1 ASRLT
6 GQLRLQD
13 QGQGL
18 RATGLIESQGGRYK
32 AYGQTLDLESGE
44 IRFNGSLDNP
54 RLDLLAI
61 KPDIEHRV
69 GVSVTGSAQSP
80 RVRLY
85 AEPELP
91 DNDKLAWLLL
101 GRDPAEVEGRDTAI
115 LQRAALALL
124 SGESGGPASDLMDKL
139 GLTEFSISQGD
150 DAATV
155 LRLGAQL
162 SRRWSVGYERS
173 LNAATGSWQLVY
185 RLGQRFRLRA
195 QSGLDSA
202 VDLLWLW
209 RYD

>member
-1 ASRLT
+1 MSTT
-6 GQLRLQD
+6 GR
-13 QGQGL
+13 
-18 RATGLIESQGGRYK
+18 IETQGGRYK

-44 IRFNGSLDNP
+44 LRFTGSLENP

-69 GVSVTGSAQSP
+69 GVAVTGTAQSP
-80 RVRLY
+80 RVRLF

-101 GRDPAEVEGRDTAI
+101 GRDPAEISGRDTAI

-124 SGESGGPASDLMDKL
+124 AGEADDNPASQLMDRL
-139 GLTEFSISQGD
+139 GLTEFSLSQGE
-150 DAATV
+150 DAGTV
-155 LRLGAQL
+155 LRLGARL
-162 SRRWSVGYERS
+162 GRRWTVGYERS
-173 LNAATGSWQLVY
+173 LNATSGSWQLIY
-185 RLGQRFRLRA
+185 RIGQRFRLRA

-202 VDLLWLW
+202 IDLLWLW